1 MEESE
6 KGNRSG
12 GGSNEGSE
20 SGHKEETTAGA
31 SSDAVVVLLRWSVS
45 RYVCTGA
52 SESVNV
58 SGYGSH
64 KLSTWWNKE
73 AYIPRDSAYRLRNRS
88 GKDRFVYGRFVRL
101 RGRAL
106 DFPSAEELP

>member
-1 MEESE
+1 MA
-6 KGNRSG
+6 GRVR
-12 GGSNEGSE
+12 
-20 SGHKEETTAGA
+20 GA
-31 SSDAVVVLLRWSVS
+31 SQGTRRKRLQGQVVMPSFFLRWSVS
-45 RYVCTGA
+45 RYICTGA

-58 SGYGSH
+58 SGDGSH

-73 AYIPRDSAYRLRNRS
+73 ACIPRDSAYRLRNRS

-106 DFPSAEELP
+106 NFPSAEELP